1 MSRENALRRLAA
13 AVRGAQAA
21 SDALDQA
28 FAEFAGLNRTDT
40 RCLDII
46 DQTGSITAGEL
57 ARRIGLTTGAVT
69 TVIDRLERAG
79 LVLRRR
85 DPGDRR
91 RVNIEL
97 TPEAQGL
104 ADEIY
109 GPMSNAALPYLESL
123 TNDEIATV
131 TTFLEVSRRIN
142 EEHAAVVRQR
152 TSGRKLSL
160 RQRLEQARR
169 IKDEAKQ
176 LAHELKADFKA
187 IKEEVKQMVPGP
199 GADRDQ

>member
-1 MSRENALRRLAA
+1 MSREDALRRLTA

-21 SDALDQA
+21 GEALDEA
-28 FAEFAGLNRTDT
+28 FADFAGLNRTDT

-46 DQTGSITAGEL
+46 DQTGPLTAGEL
-57 ARRIGLTTGAVT
+57 ARRIGLSTGAVT
-69 TVIDRLERAG
+69 AVIDRLERAR

-85 DPGDRR
+85 DPADRR

-97 TPEAQGL
+97 TPEAQRL
-104 ADEIY
+104 AEEIY
-109 GPMSNAALPYLESL
+109 GPMSDAARPYLEGL
-123 TNDEIATV
+123 TNEEIATV

-152 TSGRKLSL
+152 TSGRKLSM
-160 RQRLEQARR
+160 RQRLDQARR

-176 LAHELKADFKA
+176 LVHGLKADFKA
-187 IKEEVKQMVPGP
+187 IKEEVRQMAAGP
-199 GADRDQ
+199 REGDQ